1 MKFAVEAWAPEYG
14 AAVDQ
19 ERLEEAS
26 GKVGIDVE
34 RPAGEWSALDPRPE
48 VAPLED
54 VVFVDGVRR
63 VDARVWITAGSGTH
77 AGLCASVAA
86 GAVRCQPSGAR
97 VVGSRVFRGV
107 YADASVAGS
116 PIATRHGA
124 YEFVPCTSGS
134 PDDLYPDLYG
144 AIHERMTM
152 LEAQIVGDDVDA
164 DDADVVVFDGPLRGR
179 TYREGVGFIKT
190 QHVKY
195 LPDQEW
201 QVLPTLRAGQRTP
214 LFSIGGSRFTRWSW
228 YLRLPGPVAHP
239 MSGIARCELPRQGTA
254 IDAARRADA
263 VTATL
268 PHYASEPHKDARA
281 PQNLYPIAGL
291 ENDLRRRL
299 GDRDLMERALRVAAL

>member
-1 MKFAVEAWAPEYG
+1 MAVALKFAVETWAPEYG

-26 GKVGIDVE
+26 GEVAVDVE
-34 RPAGEWSALDPRPE
+34 CPAGEWSAVDPRPE
-48 VAPLED
+48 VAQPGD

-63 VDARVWITAGSGTH
+63 VDARVWITAGSGTR

-86 GAVRCQPSGAR
+86 GAVRCQPDGAR
-97 VVGSRVFRGV
+97 VVGPRVFRGV
-107 YADASVAGS
+107 YADATVAGG
-116 PIATRHGA
+116 PIATRHGV
-124 YEFVPCTSGS
+124 YEFVPCASGS
-134 PDDLYPDLYG
+134 PDDLYG

-152 LEAQIVGDDVDA
+152 LEAQIVG

-190 QHVKY
+190 QHVQY
-195 LPDQEW
+195 LPDQE
-201 QVLPTLRAGQRTP
+201 QRVLPTLRAGQRTP
-214 LFSIGGSRFTRWSW
+214 LFFIPGSRFTRWSW
-228 YLRLPGPVAHP
+228 YLRLPGPIAHP
-239 MSGIARCELPRQGTA
+239 MSGIARCELPGNGTA
-254 IDAARRADA
+254 IDAALRADA

-268 PHYASEPHKDARA
+268 PRYASEPHKDPRA

-299 GDRDLMERALRVAAL
+299 GDRELLERALRVAAR